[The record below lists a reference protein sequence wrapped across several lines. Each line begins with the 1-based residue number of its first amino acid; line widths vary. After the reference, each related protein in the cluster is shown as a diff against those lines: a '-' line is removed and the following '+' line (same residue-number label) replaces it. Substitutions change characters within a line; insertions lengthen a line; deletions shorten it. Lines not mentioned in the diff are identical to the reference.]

1 MKYMPYKY
9 KGSILYLKLSS
20 LLIILLKR
28 HRRSI
33 AECIENTFKKK
44 KKKIMS
50 LRLQTSS
57 GYGIKISIHLQG
69 FDEGFFFFLNINEAC
84 IVRVNCIYYVQGWC
98 RKDRIRWG
106 QA

>member
-33 AECIENTFKKK
+33 AECIENIFKKK
-44 KKKIMS
+44 KKKDYEFEI
-50 LRLQTSS
+50 T
-57 GYGIKISIHLQG
+57 
-69 FDEGFFFFLNINEAC
+69 NEL
-84 IVRVNCIYYVQGWC
+84 GLW
-98 RKDRIRWG
+98 D
-106 QA
+106 